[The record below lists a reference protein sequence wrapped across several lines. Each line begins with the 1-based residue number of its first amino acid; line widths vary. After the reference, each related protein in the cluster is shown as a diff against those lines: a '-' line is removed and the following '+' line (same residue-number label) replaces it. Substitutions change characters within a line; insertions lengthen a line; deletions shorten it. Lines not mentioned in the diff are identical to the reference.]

1 MCYATFLR
9 NEICYVQ
16 GTRREFPN
24 TKEEEEQKTQ
34 DVWKTCEVNALLSR
48 FLADILLWLK
58 DNRYRKQEKA
68 LNDQQI
74 DIMNKELRNLAIV
87 FWMGEVT

>member
-1 MCYATFLR
+1 MFQDNIKEPISYG
-9 NEICYVQ
+9 Q
-16 GTRREFPN
+16 GTRRELPN
-24 TKEEEEQKTQ
+24 TNEEEEQKTQ

-48 FLADILLWLK
+48 FLADILLWMK
-58 DNRYRKQEKA
+58 DNHYRKQEKV